1 MATLAPLRRSLTG
14 RYSLDCLSLVGAV
27 GHQGDRPSDLFLM
40 LGWSLGLSYDDM
52 FQDTDV

>member
-14 RYSLDCLSLVGAV
+14 RYSLDCLSLVGAA
-27 GHQGDRPSDLFLM
+27 GHQGDRPSDPFLM